1 MVVALRLTM
10 RLSCSGV
17 GGGFAEADV
26 ALVDLLGGVLGLS
39 VSAIVL
45 CVIWDGISLLIVLIG
60 VQRRLTRL
68 SKCGAD
74 RKSTRLNSSHWE

>member
-1 MVVALRLTM
+1 MRLTM

-39 VSAIVL
+39 VSAIVVH
-45 CVIWDGISLLIVLIG
+45 VIWVGISLLMVLFG
-60 VQRRLTRL
+60 VQRRPTRL
-68 SKCGAD
+68 SKCGA
-74 RKSTRLNSSHWE
+74 RSCQ